1 MTQSPYT
8 LYKQSLHP
16 YSCRLSPMTGASES
30 VFLNTF
36 LSIPNCI
43 RQYQLLRSIH
53 FTTQFSLYIGA
64 IC

>member
-1 MTQSPYT
+1 
-8 LYKQSLHP
+8 
-16 YSCRLSPMTGASES
+16 MTGASES

-36 LSIPNCI
+36 LSIPKRI
-43 RQYQLLRSIH
+43 RRYQLLRTIH